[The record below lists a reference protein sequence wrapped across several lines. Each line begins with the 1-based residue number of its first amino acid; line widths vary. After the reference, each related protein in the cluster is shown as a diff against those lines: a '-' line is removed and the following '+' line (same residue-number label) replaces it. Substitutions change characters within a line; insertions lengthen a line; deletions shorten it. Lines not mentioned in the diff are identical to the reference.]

1 MFQPELDDIMEKVD
15 CRYTLIVEI
24 AKRARQLIDGAEPLT
39 EEVNPNPVSQA
50 IEEIIEDKLTYV
62 RQ

>member
-1 MFQPELDDIMEKVD
+1 MFQPELDVILEKVD

-39 EEVNPNPVSQA
+39 EEVHPNPVSQA
-50 IEEIIEDKLTYV
+50 IEEIVEDKITYV
-62 RQ
+62 RS